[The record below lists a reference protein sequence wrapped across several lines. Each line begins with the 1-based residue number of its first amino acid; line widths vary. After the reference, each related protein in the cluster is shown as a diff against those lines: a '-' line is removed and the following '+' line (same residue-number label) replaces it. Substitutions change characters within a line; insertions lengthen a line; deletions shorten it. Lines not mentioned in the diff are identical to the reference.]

1 MRPDMHEVV
10 IERPRGGAGWERR
23 GRRYDWRCDDD
34 EALGKRESTS
44 RRRGGT
50 KYLRDLLSP
59 LRRFLEGAVGR
70 PWDDV
75 YRELRA
81 GLSPDSLLHMHI
93 LEHVEWML
101 GDHGRLFV
109 CPRTARL
116 CRTEGPRS
124 GVRDPARGDVV
135 TVRRFLLRRVGRAW
149 AEVER
154 ELMLAGSRRHDN
166 LVTVDVVRVRRGA
179 RPGRVYAW
187 RAATDTRAAGPGEL
201 LPRGR
206 LYVESGVLGIVG

>member
-50 KYLRDLLSP
+50 KYLRDLI
-59 LRRFLEGAVGR
+59 
-70 PWDDV
+70 
-75 YRELRA
+75 Y
-81 GLSPDSLLHMHI
+81 MHI
-93 LEHVEWML
+93 LEHVERML

-109 CPRTARL
+109 CPHTARL

-135 TVRRFLLRRVGRAW
+135 TVRRFLLRRVGRPW

-154 ELMLAGSRRHDN
+154 ELVLAGSRRHDN

-187 RAATDTRAAGPGEL
+187 RAATETRAAGPGEL